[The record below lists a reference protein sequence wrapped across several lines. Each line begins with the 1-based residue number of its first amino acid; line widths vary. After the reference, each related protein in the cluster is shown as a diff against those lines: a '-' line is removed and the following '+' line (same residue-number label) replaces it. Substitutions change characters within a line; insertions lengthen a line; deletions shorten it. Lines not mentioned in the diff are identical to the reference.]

1 MIQFENKI
9 NRKMRKTKRF
19 LLVRDHP
26 VLKKKSSNRKRKNE
40 VFLIFDVVLKVNY
53 TKVLK
58 ECQYKENGHMIKIEN
73 ISIKD
78 LAKLWDMIAKVP
90 KISNLFNI
98 PLIKKNSKQFQLYM
112 DSHDRLIT
120 NLYKKELIMLPIRLG
135 TVDFH
140 KMCLPNEDKLSEITN
155 DSIMQ
160 SYFVVT

>member
-1 MIQFENKI
+1 
-9 NRKMRKTKRF
+9 
-19 LLVRDHP
+19 
-26 VLKKKSSNRKRKNE
+26 
-40 VFLIFDVVLKVNY
+40 
-53 TKVLK
+53 
-58 ECQYKENGHMIKIEN
+58 MIKIEN

-112 DSHDRLIT
+112 DSHDQLIT